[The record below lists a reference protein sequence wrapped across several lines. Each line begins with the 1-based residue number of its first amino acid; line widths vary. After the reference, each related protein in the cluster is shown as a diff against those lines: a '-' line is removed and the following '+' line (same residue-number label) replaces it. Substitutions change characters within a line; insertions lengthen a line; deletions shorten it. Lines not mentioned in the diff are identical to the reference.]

1 MEYLIKSPYF
11 NSKGHEH
18 QAKQLNHRGNQY
30 ANSTISKASAN
41 TPSTAAQTNAEFE
54 AKEVLNSFQ
63 EQLVFPFMNFEAKTP
78 RPLKIWENVV
88 ALMEFYKIEA
98 KFDEI
103 KRETIISGLDSKEID
118 DCVLDII

>member
-1 MEYLIKSPYF
+1 
-11 NSKGHEH
+11 
-18 QAKQLNHRGNQY
+18 
-30 ANSTISKASAN
+30 
-41 TPSTAAQTNAEFE
+41 
-54 AKEVLNSFQ
+54 
-63 EQLVFPFMNFEAKTP
+63 MNFEAKTP